1 MNLNQVTL
9 PVTGFDRS
17 VAFYRD
23 MGFTLIVH
31 SPPRYAR
38 FECPDGDSTFSIH
51 TVDHP
56 VNTSG
61 VVVYFECSD
70 LDARV
75 ERLLAAGFEFT
86 QLPTDER
93 WLWREAR
100 LMDPSGNVLC
110 LFWAGT
116 NRKDPPWRVAA

>member
-9 PVTGFDRS
+9 PVTDFDATI
-17 VAFYRD
+17 AFYQR
-23 MGFTLIVH
+23 MGFELIVH

-38 FECPDGDSTFSIH
+38 FGCPDGDSTFSFHSIPDPARS
-51 TVDHP
+51 T
-56 VNTSG
+56 G
-61 VVVYFECSD
+61 VVVYFECVD

-75 ERLLAAGFEFT
+75 ERLIAAGIKFT

-100 LMDPSGNVLC
+100 LVDPSGNVIC
-110 LFWAGT
+110 LFWAGD
-116 NRKDPPWRVAA
+116 NRKDPPWRVTA